1 MAKPRIAFI
10 GIGNMGAP
18 MAAHVSSVAGTLILF
33 DARPEM
39 AEEVAAKT
47 GATVASSLAAAA
59 DSADMVITMLPNAD
73 VVREVVLGKGNAL
86 LPALSAGA
94 IIIDMSSSFPPAT
107 RALGN
112 ELRERGIAFL
122 DAPVSGGVK
131 RAVSGTL
138 SIMLGGDDAAAL
150 DKVEPVLTAMGT
162 VYRTGGLGS
171 GHALKAL
178 NNYVSAAGL
187 AAAAEAVIVGRAFGL
202 DPAVMIDVI
211 NQSTGKNNA
220 TENKFHQFILNENFN
235 SGFALDL
242 MAKDIRA
249 ADGLAKAM
257 GLAPPGLSE
266 TAQRWSKADKA
277 LGKDADHTA
286 YFRFIG
292 RLMDEGG

>member
-1 MAKPRIAFI
+1 MVKPNIAFI

-18 MAAHVSSVAGTLILF
+18 MAAHVSSVAETLTLF

-47 GATVASSLAAAA
+47 GATVAPSLRAAAEA
-59 DSADMVITMLPNAD
+59 ADMVITMLPNAD
-73 VVREVVLGKGNAL
+73 IVRAVVKGEGDAL
-86 LPALSAGA
+86 LPQLSAGA

-107 RALGN
+107 RELGA
-112 ELRERGIAFL
+112 ELKAFGIVLL

-138 SIMLGGDDAAAL
+138 SIMLGGDDASAL
-150 DKVEPVLTAMGT
+150 DRAEPILVSMGT

-211 NQSTGKNNA
+211 NHSTGKNNA

-249 ADGLAKAM
+249 ADGLASAV
-257 GLAPPGLSE
+257 GISPPGLAE
-266 TAQRWSKADKA
+266 TAERWSQADKA
-277 LGKDADHTA
+277 LGSGADHTA
-286 YFRFIG
+286 YFRFIE
-292 RLMDEGG
+292 RLMEEGD